1 MKLSDYNLFIEDQAT
16 LNTVVDYLILKKII
30 QKSHYKVSKFRV
42 PCVRIKSDK
51 NYVTLNKIIKKIVGN
66 KFILKRWIMAS
77 SITFDSLSLMDD
89 RELYNLYGQLKGDLY
104 SQYKSRSKY
113 KHDNIKQIETDLC
126 YVQREVELRTKRKE
140 IHQEYLEDLKKV
152 KKN

>member
-30 QKSHYKVSKFRV
+30 QKSHYKVGKFRV

-66 KFILKRWIMAS
+66 KFILKR
-77 SITFDSLSLMDD
+77 
-89 RELYNLYGQLKGDLY
+89 
-104 SQYKSRSKY
+104 
-113 KHDNIKQIETDLC
+113 
-126 YVQREVELRTKRKE
+126 
-140 IHQEYLEDLKKV
+140 
-152 KKN
+152 